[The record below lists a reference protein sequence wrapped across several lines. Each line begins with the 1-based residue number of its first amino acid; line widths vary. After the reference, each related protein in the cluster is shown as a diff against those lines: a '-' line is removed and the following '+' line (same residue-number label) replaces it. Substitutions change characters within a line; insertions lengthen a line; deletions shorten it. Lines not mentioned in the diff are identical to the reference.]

1 MISKRAIER
10 NLEIIG
16 VALNR
21 IIKVKPDIEISN
33 IKSILN
39 LRNFIIH
46 SYDKISDENIWGI
59 ISKQQPIMKNDIEKL
74 LNNEE

>member
-1 MISKRAIER
+1 LISKRAIER